1 MPEISELFDRDPL
14 KLSEQ
19 DIGTIVARMTE
30 AQAQYELGI
39 KAPVVPKPKSAKAV
53 KATKD
58 LLSDLGLSSPSP
70 GPSDPLDELGLK

>member
-1 MPEISELFDRDPL
+1 MR
-14 KLSEQ
+14 
-19 DIGTIVARMTE
+19 E

-58 LLSDLGLSSPSP
+58 LLSDLGL
-70 GPSDPLDELGLK
+70 GGDNPLDELGLK